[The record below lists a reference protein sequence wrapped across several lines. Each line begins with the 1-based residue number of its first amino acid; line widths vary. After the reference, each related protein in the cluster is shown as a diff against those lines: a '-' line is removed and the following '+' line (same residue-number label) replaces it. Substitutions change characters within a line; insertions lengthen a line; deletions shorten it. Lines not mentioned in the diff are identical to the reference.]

1 MSTFTDQN
9 THPSSQN
16 LDQSNFQELESSQI
30 GSFKQLESEFL
41 PANIL
46 QILSERNRPAIQA
59 EQLDEYFRN
68 LSFFEKLRSDGGQQ
82 INDLL
87 LHEVWR
93 NVEFTQIEANTL
105 IFKEKEPSNN
115 KMFIIL
121 KGKIGIN
128 IKPLQEELFFQG
140 DEKSE
145 QPAKQQK
152 VNSKPKENNQLNDKQ
167 AEIKNSQQNVDVDV
181 NDNDNNRNQSYQVST
196 QNNSNKQN
204 EVSTPQKNNQATFR
218 LDQQQLEE
226 NQQLQQSDSDSD
238 SENQQSEQQ
247 ENNPFPQLGRKVAE
261 LDSGKAFGEQ
271 ALFKEGGFR
280 NASVYTLEQTSFLVI
295 WRDKFLGVLSVLEQI
310 KQDKIERIGNVL
322 PFFNDIVS
330 SQLKDRLVY
339 LFEDVTISKGTAL
352 TQENVKGSFIYVLR
366 SGKVA
371 LEKSITLQEYKEK
384 ESQDVR
390 RQTFQH
396 RFSEFTTAELI
407 GDEILEEK
415 SKIYFHKK
423 NLKPSEY
430 LFTCIVLSSDAQFL
444 RLDKK
449 KVIDG
454 FPKYIVEKLRE
465 NMLIKKKTRVKII
478 EDYVQRIQ
486 PNFVEYQKKEI
497 NMKKSL
503 VKKFKISNN
512 IVGHL
517 LGENTPLSSSSSP
530 SKKVQFQNIVRNSI
544 LPMFK
549 NQTNYS
555 LEANKTLIQDLQ
567 VIKLK
572 KQKSNYIKKDADTHI
587 QQESQKNSQFQFFTE
602 EKGLGI
608 NGKQVSQQNSA
619 SFSNHFTKRQSTN
632 ISQKEDSS
640 YTDNQHGSI
649 TSRSQFSKSK
659 VTNNQS
665 TSLTDNGMQ
674 ESQNNMLQNGFSSVT
689 NFNNYPAKNNLGGS
703 INDIQ
708 KEYFIKGNEKNQAQV
723 QLRLSQSIPSLANV
737 GTTTNTELRPNPN
750 FFYNH
755 AEKLQKQKMQS
766 QEEGQ
771 KIEEKNSK
779 NPPKIMQ
786 IQIEKQKVEPLTEGQ
801 NRKIQNYKNQH
812 ISQISKKID
821 CDIMKKEIIY
831 QHMTSLKEQKIINPF
846 EDQNSKRQKQIKK
859 EIQGVI
865 QKVQKYSQEMQSQ
878 TNLNNTQTNKI
889 KKTEESKGLQQS
901 LIPIQETKQEEL
913 TSKQFINI
921 NNQNV
926 TQGSVSLSEFSQT
939 QSNETVTLPTKLSTK
954 PDSKK
959 NVKFQSETEK
969 TDLPSTIQSQIKRSK
984 SSQRLESYSLLQE
997 ETENANNHQHPS
1009 SSGSGSHSSNE
1020 DMDPI
1025 QKKISALQGKHQKK
1039 FYMLQDTWDLGVEN
1053 LKMKELDLRNDLQRK
1068 GIIQKPP
1075 LEQTNKD
1082 QFEKLDQHQLNLFKK
1097 YQQKKSKQLQKEK
1110 QQINNLFR
1118 MIQPEIKGQES
1129 NKKNE
1134 YKQKLNLDLQ
1144 ILQQPGQTNTQ
1155 QSISSIKTI
1164 TERTLN
1170 ENNQNQSQE
1179 FSKNDQQKT
1188 KDHIQQP
1195 SLQLNLIQGNESNTL
1210 SIQQTKPN
1218 QNAQAKQKQYSQV
1231 SISTVQLSLP
1241 QISPSKK
1248 LSQKFMIS
1256 QTQIGDN
1263 FNIYN
1268 NSSYKAKT
1276 EGDLEQELIRVSSE
1290 KVRQSNLINSPD
1302 KKQPSSIILELSPLL
1317 TRFQISQSSTNLTQN
1332 TTNPLKQVI
1341 ANTESQCRDQQGQK
1355 AVMSNQQLPH
1365 IVYNN
1370 SNSKKV
1376 KPNQE
1381 SQILQNKSKQIKQM
1395 QQIEFTKKELQKI
1408 SSSSNMISPKRNQ
1421 NEIIKQQLFLSPQST
1436 KLLQKI

>member
-9 THPSSQN
+9 THPSSQD
-16 LDQSNFQELESSQI
+16 LDQSNFLEQKSSETDN
-30 GSFKQLESEFL
+30 FKQLESQFL
-41 PANIL
+41 PSNIL
-46 QILSERNRPAIQA
+46 QILSEQNRPAIQA
-59 EQLDEYFRN
+59 EQLDEYFKN
-68 LSFFEKLRSDGGQQ
+68 LSFFDKLRSEGGSQ

-93 NVEFTQIEANTL
+93 NVEFAQLEANTL

-121 KGKIGIN
+121 KGKVGIN
-128 IKPLQEELFFQG
+128 IKPLQEELFNQG
-140 DEKSE
+140 NEKNE
-145 QPAKQQK
+145 QPTKLQK
-152 VNSKPKENNQLNDKQ
+152 VNSKPKENNQQNDQQ
-167 AEIKNSQQNVDVDV
+167 AERKNSQQNADG
-181 NDNDNNRNQSYQVST
+181 NDNENNRNQSYQVSN
-196 QNNSNKQN
+196 QNNFTKQN
-204 EVSTPQKNNQATFR
+204 EASTPQKHNQTTFR
-218 LDQQQLEE
+218 LDQQHIDE
-226 NQQLQQSDSDSD
+226 NQQMDQSDSDSD
-238 SENQQSEQQ
+238 QENQQSEQQ

-261 LDSGKAFGEQ
+261 LESGKAFGEQ

-280 NASVYTLEQTSFLVI
+280 NASVYTLEQSSFLVI

-310 KQDKIERIGNVL
+310 KQDKIQRIGNVL

-339 LFEDVTISKGTAL
+339 LFEDVSISKGTIL
-352 TQENVKGSFIYVLR
+352 TQENVKGSYIYILR
-366 SGKVA
+366 SGRVA
-371 LEKSITLQEYKEK
+371 LEKSITLEEYKEK
-384 ESQDVR
+384 ESQSVR
-390 RQTFQH
+390 KQTFQH

-430 LFTCIVLSSDAQFL
+430 LFTSIVLSSDSQFL

-465 NMLIKKKTRVKII
+465 NMLIKKKMRVKII

-486 PNFVEYQKKEI
+486 PNFVEYQKKDI

-544 LPMFK
+544 LPLYK
-549 NQTNYS
+549 NQINYS

-572 KQKSNYIKKDADTHI
+572 KQKSNQFKKDADTPT
-587 QQESQKNSQFQFFTE
+587 QQDGQKSYLFQLNNE
-602 EKGLGI
+602 EKSLGI
-608 NGKQVSQQNSA
+608 NDKQGQQLNSA
-619 SFSNHFTKRQSTN
+619 SFSNNFTKRQQN
-632 ISQKEDSS
+632 QKEDNS
-640 YTDNQHGSI
+640 YTDNQHGSV

-665 TSLTDNGMQ
+665 ISLVDNGLQ
-674 ESQNNMLQNGFSSVT
+674 ESQNYILPNGYSSFT
-689 NFNNYPAKNNLGGS
+689 NINNQVKNNLNGS
-703 INDIQ
+703 VNDIQ
-708 KEYFIKGNEKNQAQV
+708 NEYFSQGIDKNQKHV
-723 QLRLSQSIPSLANV
+723 KLRLSQSIPSLTNV
-737 GTTTNTELRPNPN
+737 VRTVNSELKPNPN

-755 AEKLQKQKMQS
+755 AEKLQKQKVLS
-766 QEEGQ
+766 QEEENKLKQ
-771 KIEEKNSK
+771 KNSN
-779 NPPKIMQ
+779 NPSKIMQ
-786 IQIEKQKVEPLTEGQ
+786 VQQEKQKVEPLTEEQ
-801 NRKIQNYKNQH
+801 NRKIQNYKNSH

-831 QHMTSLKEQKIINPF
+831 QHMTSLKEQKLINPF
-846 EDQNSKRQKQIKK
+846 EDQNAKRQKQIQK

-865 QKVQKYSQEMQSQ
+865 QKVQKYSQEIQSHPNSQ
-878 TNLNNTQTNKI
+878 TTKI
-889 KKTEESKGLQQS
+889 KKAEENRGPNLS
-901 LIPIQETKQEEL
+901 LKPIQETKQEEL

-921 NNQNV
+921 SNQNV
-926 TQGSVSLSEFSQT
+926 TQGSVSLSEFS
-939 QSNETVTLPTKLSTK
+939 NETVTQSIKFNTK

-959 NVKFQSETEK
+959 IVKFQAEAEK
-969 TDLPSTIQSQIKRSK
+969 TEIPSTIQSQTERNK
-984 SSQRLESYSLLQE
+984 SSQRLESYLLLQD
-997 ETENANNHQHPS
+997 TESTNNHEHGSS
-1009 SSGSGSHSSNE
+1009 SSGSHDSNE
-1020 DMDPI
+1020 DIDPI
-1025 QKKISALQGKHQKK
+1025 QKKLSVLQGKHKKK
-1039 FYMLQDTWDLGVEN
+1039 FYMLQETWDLGVEN

-1068 GIIQKPP
+1068 GIIHKPP

-1082 QFEKLDQHQLNLFKK
+1082 QFEKLDQHQLKMFKK
-1097 YQQKKSKQLQKEK
+1097 YMKKKTKQLQKEK

-1118 MIQPEIKGQES
+1118 MIQPEIKGQETYNQS
-1129 NKKNE
+1129 EMKS
-1134 YKQKLNLDLQ
+1134 KLNLDLQ
-1144 ILQQPGQTNTQ
+1144 ILQQLGQSNTQ

-1164 TERTLN
+1164 TERTVN
-1170 ENNQNQSQE
+1170 ENNQNQNSEYMQN
-1179 FSKNDQQKT
+1179 SQQKT
-1188 KDHIQQP
+1188 NDHIQQQSSP
-1195 SLQLNLIQGNESNTL
+1195 QLNFINGNDSNNF
-1210 SIQQTKPN
+1210 SIQQMKPN
-1218 QNAQAKQKQYSQV
+1218 QNAQAKQKQNSQV

-1248 LSQKFMIS
+1248 LSHKYIIS
-1256 QTQIGDN
+1256 QNQIGDN
-1263 FNIYN
+1263 FNIN

-1276 EGDLEQELIRVSSE
+1276 EGDLELEQIRISSE
-1290 KVRQSNLINSPD
+1290 KVRYNKLINSPD
-1302 KKQPSSIILELSPLL
+1302 KKQSSSIILELSPLL
-1317 TRFQISQSSTNLTQN
+1317 ARLQISQSSTNLSQSIS
-1332 TTNPLKQVI
+1332 NPQKQVI
-1341 ANTESQCRDQQGQK
+1341 ANTERQSKDQQSQK
-1355 AVMSNQQLPH
+1355 AAILNQQLPN

-1370 SNSKKV
+1370 INSYKTR
-1376 KPNQE
+1376 PNQE
-1381 SQILQNKSKQIKQM
+1381 IQILQNKTKQLKQM

-1408 SSSSNMISPKRNQ
+1408 SSSSSMISPNRHQ
-1421 NEIIKQQLFLSPQST
+1421 NEGLKQQLFLSPQSA

>member
-1 MSTFTDQN
+1 MSTLTDQN
-9 THPSSQN
+9 THPSSQD
-16 LDQSNFQELESSQI
+16 LDQSTLQEQKSSET
-30 GSFKQLESEFL
+30 GNFKQLEQFL
-41 PANIL
+41 PSNIL
-46 QILSERNRPAIQA
+46 QILQEQNRPAIQA

-68 LSFFEKLRSDGGQQ
+68 LSFFDKLRLEGGQQ

-121 KGKIGIN
+121 KGKVGIN
-128 IKPLQEELFFQG
+128 IKPLQDELYNQG
-140 DEKSE
+140 NEKNE

-152 VNSKPKENNQLNDKQ
+152 VNSKAKENNQQNERQ
-167 AEIKNSQQNVDVDV
+167 AERKNSQSNIDG
-181 NDNDNNRNQSYQVST
+181 NDNDNNKNQPYYATPQI
-196 QNNSNKQN
+196 NSVKQN
-204 EVSTPQKNNQATFR
+204 EASTPQKSNQAMFR
-218 LDQQQLEE
+218 LDQQQQDES
-226 NQQLQQSDSDSD
+226 QQLNQSDSDSD

-280 NASVYTLEQTSFLVI
+280 NASVYTLEQSNFLVI
-295 WRDKFLGVLSVLEQI
+295 CRDKFLGVLSVLEQI
-310 KQDKIERIGNVL
+310 KQDKIQRIGNVL

-330 SQLKDRLVY
+330 SQLKDRLIY
-339 LFEDVTISKGTAL
+339 LFEDVSISKGTIL
-352 TQENVKGSFIYVLR
+352 TQENVKGSYIYILR
-366 SGKVA
+366 SGRVA
-371 LEKSITLQEYKEK
+371 LEKTITLEEYKEK

-430 LFTCIVLSSDAQFL
+430 LFTSIVLSSDSQFL

-454 FPKYIVEKLRE
+454 FPKYIVEQLRE
-465 NMLIKKKTRVKII
+465 NMTIKKKTRVKII

-497 NMKKSL
+497 SMKKSL

-517 LGENTPLSSSSSP
+517 LGESTPLSSSSSP

-544 LPMFK
+544 LPLYK

-572 KQKSNYIKKDADTHI
+572 KQKSNQIKKDADTPS
-587 QQESQKNSQFQFFTE
+587 QQEGQKNSQLPFFTE
-602 EKGLGI
+602 EKGLSIGD
-608 NGKQVSQQNSA
+608 KQLSQPNSA
-619 SFSNHFTKRQSTN
+619 SFSNHFTRRQQN
-632 ISQKEDSS
+632 NVNQKEDSS
-640 YTDNQHGSI
+640 SYYDNQHGSI

-659 VTNNQS
+659 ATNNQ
-665 TSLTDNGMQ
+665 TASLTDNGIQ
-674 ESQNNMLQNGFSSVT
+674 EKQSYMLPTGYSSVT
-689 NFNNYPAKNNLGGS
+689 NFNNNPVKNHNLSGS

-708 KEYFIKGNEKNQAQV
+708 QEYFSKQSDKNQNHIK
-723 QLRLSQSIPSLANV
+723 LRLSQSIPSLTNLGRNANS
-737 GTTTNTELRPNPN
+737 ELKPNPS
-750 FFYNH
+750 FIYNH
-755 AEKLQKQKMQS
+755 AEQLQKQKIQT

-771 KIEEKNSK
+771 KLKERNSK
-779 NPPKIMQ
+779 NPQ
-786 IQIEKQKVEPLTEGQ
+786 NSVQVQVEKQKVEPLTEEQ
-801 NRKIQNYKNQH
+801 NRKIQKYKNSH
-812 ISQISKKID
+812 ISQISKKIE

-831 QHMTSLKEQKIINPF
+831 QHMTSLKEQKLINPF
-846 EDQNSKRQKQIKK
+846 EDQNAKRQKQIQK
-859 EIQGVI
+859 EILEVI
-865 QKVQKYSQEMQSQ
+865 QKVQKYNQEIQSQ
-878 TNLNNTQTNKI
+878 KSNLNTEQNTKTKQ
-889 KKTEESKGLQQS
+889 TEENKGMHQS
-901 LIPIQETKQEEL
+901 LKPIKETKQEEL

-921 NNQNV
+921 NNENV
-926 TQGSVSLSEFSQT
+926 TQGSVSLSELSNT
-939 QSNETVTLPTKLSTK
+939 QSNETVTQSTK
-954 PDSKK
+954 QNTKHEGKK
-959 NVKFQSETEK
+959 IVKFQQETEK
-969 TDLPSTIQSQIKRSK
+969 MDLPSTIQSQTERSK

-997 ETENANNHQHPS
+997 DTENVNNHEHGS
-1009 SSGSGSHSSNE
+1009 SSGSRSSNE
-1020 DMDPI
+1020 DVDPI
-1025 QKKISALQGKHQKK
+1025 QKKISALQGKHKKK
-1039 FYMLQDTWDLGVEN
+1039 FYMLQDTWDLGIEN

-1068 GIIQKPP
+1068 GIIHKPP

-1082 QFEKLDQHQLNLFKK
+1082 QFEKLDQHQLNVFKK
-1097 YQQKKSKQLQKEK
+1097 YLKKKSKQLQKEK

-1129 NKKNE
+1129 KNQNE
-1134 YKQKLNLDLQ
+1134 FKSKLNLDLQ
-1144 ILQQPGQTNTQ
+1144 MLQQLGQTNTQ

-1164 TERTLN
+1164 TERTMN
-1170 ENNQNQSQE
+1170 ENNQNQSSEYIQ
-1179 FSKNDQQKT
+1179 NVQQKQ
-1188 KDHIQQP
+1188 KEHMQQ
-1195 SLQLNLIQGNESNTL
+1195 SSIQLNLINGNESNNFSL
-1210 SIQQTKPN
+1210 QQMKPN
-1218 QNAQAKQKQYSQV
+1218 QNAQTKQKQYSQV
-1231 SISTVQLSLP
+1231 SISNVQLSLP

-1248 LSQKFMIS
+1248 LSQKYIIS
-1256 QTQIGDN
+1256 SNQTGDH
-1263 FNIYN
+1263 FNIY

-1276 EGDLEQELIRVSSE
+1276 EGDLEQELIKFSPE
-1290 KVRQSNLINSPD
+1290 KVRQSKLINSPD
-1302 KKQPSSIILELSPLL
+1302 KKQSSSIILELSPLL
-1317 TRFQISQSSTNLTQN
+1317 AKLQISQSSTNLSQN
-1332 TTNPLKQVI
+1332 IVYPQKLSM
-1341 ANTESQCRDQQGQK
+1341 ANTERQNKDQVGQK
-1355 AVMSNQQLPH
+1355 SVILNQQLPH

-1370 SNSKKV
+1370 SNSYKI

-1381 SQILQNKSKQIKQM
+1381 SQILQNKSRQQKQM
-1395 QQIEFTKKELQKI
+1395 QQIEITKKELHKI
-1408 SSSSNMISPKRNQ
+1408 SSSSSMISPNRIG
-1421 NEIIKQQLFLSPQST
+1421 NEILKQQLFISPQSA